1 MTEKKPVKKKKKAEN
16 IDKIP
21 DRLTALELRFLRHR
35 VKEGLTLAEAYKKT
49 AKSKSSL
56 DICRREGW
64 RVMRS
69 IKLKLGAW
77 SEVFELYDLGPDR
90 IMNVYEQALA
100 ANTTIIHGENIIEK
114 PDHRTRVY
122 AAKNLQDI
130 HGLNEETIKIVTDE
144 PLPLVVVIEEAKKGK
159 DDDNT

>member
-1 MTEKKPVKKKKKAEN
+1 
-16 IDKIP
+16 
-21 DRLTALELRFLRHR
+21 
-35 VKEGLTLAEAYKKT
+35 
-49 AKSKSSL
+49 
-56 DICRREGW
+56 
-64 RVMRS
+64 MRS

-100 ANTTIIHGENIIEK
+100 ANTVLIRGDKVVEIA
-114 PDHRTRVY
+114 DHRTRVY

-159 DDDNT
+159 ADDNT

>member
-90 IMNVYEQALA
+90 IMNVYEQALGA
-100 ANTTIIHGENIIEK
+100 TVTVDGMKTGVA
-114 PDHRTRVY
+114 DHRTRVY

-130 HGLNEETIKIVTDE
+130 HGLNEETINIVTDE

-159 DDDNT
+159 ADDNT